1 MSRWLELLRQA
12 IAADPRG
19 IAGVA
24 EAIGVAR
31 ATLSLVANDKY
42 PAKTDKVAAK
52 VLAVYDRLDCPHTG
66 EALTRAT
73 CQLMATRAAPTSS
86 PRDMR
91 HWRAC
96 QTCPNKPASNHKE

>member
-31 ATLSLVANDKY
+31 TTLSLVSADKY
-42 PAKTDKVAAK
+42 PARTDKVAAK
-52 VLAVYDRLDCPHTG
+52 VLAVYDRLICPHTS
-66 EALTRAT
+66 ESITQAVCLS
-73 CQLMATRAAPTSS
+73 MSVRAAPTSS

-96 QTCPNKPASNHKE
+96 QACNRKPRSDHD

>member
-1 MSRWLELLRQA
+1 MSDWMTLLQQA
-12 IAADPRG
+12 IDADPRG

-24 EAIGVAR
+24 DAIDVAR
-31 ATLSLVANDKY
+31 PTLSLVVNGKY

-52 VLAVYDRLDCPHTG
+52 VLAVYDRLDCPHLG
-66 EALTRAT
+66 ESITRAV
-73 CQLMATRAAPTSS
+73 CAGHARRAAPTSS

-96 QTCPNKPASNHKE
+96 RSCSHKPQE